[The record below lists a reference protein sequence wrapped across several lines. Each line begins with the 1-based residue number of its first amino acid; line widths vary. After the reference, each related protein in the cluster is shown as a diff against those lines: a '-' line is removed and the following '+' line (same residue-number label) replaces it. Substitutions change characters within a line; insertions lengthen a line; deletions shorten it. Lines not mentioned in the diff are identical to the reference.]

1 VANKIIHTILH
12 GINQP
17 KVEHQ
22 GEIVVIGLGRF
33 GSSLAHTLVDM
44 GYEVLGVDFSDDKVQ
59 EHAGALTHVVQADT
73 TSERSLRQIGAAD
86 AMTVV
91 VCIGTDI
98 ESSVLT
104 TTALVDL
111 GVSNIWAKAITDAHG
126 RILQRVGA
134 HHVVFPEAEM
144 GNRVAHL
151 VTGNMLEYMALDD
164 DFVIAELIAPDELV
178 GAQLGE
184 SNLRARYKVTVVCV
198 KPSGGQFSYAD
209 RTTVLRET
217 DLIVIAGHR
226 ADVERF
232 TDRKRR

>member
-1 VANKIIHTILH
+1 MAPAGKTIHSMLT
-12 GINQP
+12 GITSSS
-17 KVEHQ
+17 VEHR

-33 GSSLAHTLVDM
+33 GSALAHTLVDL
-44 GYEVLGVDFSDDKVQ
+44 GYEVLGVDFTEERVQ
-59 EHAGALTHVVQADT
+59 EHAEALTHVVQADT
-73 TSERSLRQIGAAD
+73 TSERVLRQIGAAD
-86 AMTVV
+86 AVTAV

-104 TTALVDL
+104 TVALADL
-111 GVSNIWAKAITDAHG
+111 GVQNIWAKAITDAHG

-151 VTGNMLEYMALDD
+151 VTGQLLEYMALDD
-164 DFVIAELIAPDELV
+164 DFVIAELIAPQVLV
-178 GAQLGE
+178 GVPLGE
-184 SNLRARYKVTVVCV
+184 SNVRATHKVTVVCV
-198 KPSGGQFSYAD
+198 KPSGGQFTYAD
-209 RTTVLRET
+209 RSTVLAPS

-232 TDRKRR
+232 TERR